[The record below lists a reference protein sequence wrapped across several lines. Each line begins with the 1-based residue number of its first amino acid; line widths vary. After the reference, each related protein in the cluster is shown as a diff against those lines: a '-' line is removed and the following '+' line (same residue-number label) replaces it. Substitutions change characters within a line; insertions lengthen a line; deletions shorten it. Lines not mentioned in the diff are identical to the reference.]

1 MINSDAVTHVVEPG
15 YSHRLPTSGDGSV
28 KDTDQD
34 EDGFTLTDLLVIGD
48 DCIVT

>member
-1 MINSDAVTHVVEPG
+1 MINSDAVTYVIKPG
-15 YSHRLPTSGDGSV
+15 YSPRLPDDRTSSV